1 MKLKQILFSAL
12 FICISSLLITSC
24 GSVSKPKC
32 LAVGSARSVMIK
44 ENQETPGTYLVTVKG
59 SNPSTLIF
67 TQQPKR
73 QSKIIDTEAFL
84 ENWDK
89 SYQKTSPNVTFTS
102 VNPNR
107 TISNVLVLSN
117 PKYDNKTQTIT
128 FRAEAV
134 APTELSVQTGVF
146 TNVTI
151 TYDSQVQKLLFA
163 PAKD

>member
-1 MKLKQILFSAL
+1 M
-12 FICISSLLITSC
+12 
-24 GSVSKPKC
+24 
-32 LAVGSARSVMIK
+32 
-44 ENQETPGTYLVTVKG
+44 KG